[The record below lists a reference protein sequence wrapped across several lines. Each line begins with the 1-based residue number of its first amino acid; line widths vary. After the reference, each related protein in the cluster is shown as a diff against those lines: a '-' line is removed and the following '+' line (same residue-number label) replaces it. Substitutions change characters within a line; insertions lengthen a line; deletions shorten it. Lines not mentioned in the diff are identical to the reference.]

1 MLDQE
6 AVLSQ
11 LPPPPSLP
19 PSPPLKVT
27 SCPTT
32 AGGPVNPQSVNTTPG
47 FVAEIQAVI
56 NCIQQGDLSNTDTL
70 IVLEKLGKAAAN
82 AIAKTTATRSVNQDL
97 VEATKQREKRKQQNR
112 EDETDGTYTRVIDTK
127 ELQRRKEYG
136 IQKRW
141 EEVLT
146 EFSHASFSLVFTV
159 NITKQDKAPPAIQHL
174 QF

>member
-47 FVAEIQAVI
+47 FVAEVQVVI
-56 NCIQQGDLSNTDTL
+56 NCIQQGDLSDTATL
-70 IVLEKLGKAAAN
+70 IALEKLGKAAAN
-82 AIAKTTATRSVNQDL
+82 AIAEITATCSVNQDL

-112 EDETDGTYTRVIDTK
+112 EDGTDRTYARVIGTK
-127 ELQRRKEYG
+127 ELQHRKEYS
-136 IQKRW
+136 IQKR
-141 EEVLT
+141 
-146 EFSHASFSLVFTV
+146 
-159 NITKQDKAPPAIQHL
+159 
-174 QF
+174 